1 MQLGSSISISFT
13 TPCRSATVEDSFQ
26 IRSRRSWT
34 LVVFVVLNG
43 GAGDDAKHTK

>member
-1 MQLGSSISISFT
+1 MQLGSSISIFRT
-13 TPCRSATVEDSFQ
+13 IPCRSATVEDSFQ
-26 IRSRRSWT
+26 IRSRRSWM